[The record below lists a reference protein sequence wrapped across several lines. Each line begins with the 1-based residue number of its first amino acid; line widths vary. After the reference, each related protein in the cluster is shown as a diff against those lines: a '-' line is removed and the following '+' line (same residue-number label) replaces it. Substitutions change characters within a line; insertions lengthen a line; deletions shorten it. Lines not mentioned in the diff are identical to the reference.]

1 MTDRPLLPATA
12 PDHPP
17 RPTPSASAQPTDP
30 AARLRDVLAE
40 LGIRPA
46 VPLIVHASLHGTGLA
61 PFLVRDA
68 LLAASGVAGTLVVP
82 AFTPENSDTSREYRA
97 ATHGLTE
104 REKAAFRASMPPFAP
119 DSSPCH
125 SMGALAECVRTTPGA
140 VRSTH
145 PQTSFAG
152 LGPRAAELL
161 GGHDPHCHLGERS
174 PLAALYAADA
184 QILLLRV
191 GFEVCS
197 AFHLAEYRTTPPA
210 PRRTYRCVMGERG
223 NWISY
228 EDLALDD
235 GDFGVMGQRLP
246 RELVMEREWA
256 GKTVTLCAM
265 RAVVDHAVDQM
276 AGYRFGMT

>member
-1 MTDRPLLPATA
+1 MGKGGGGEEN
-12 PDHPP
+12 
-17 RPTPSASAQPTDP
+17 P
-30 AARLRDVLAE
+30 AAQLRDVLAE
-40 LGIRPA
+40 LPIRPTT
-46 VPLIVHASLHGTGLA
+46 PLLVHASLHGTTLT
-61 PFLVRDA
+61 PSLVRDT
-68 LLAASGVAGTLVVP
+68 LLTTLGPAGTLIVP
-82 AFTPENSDTSREYRA
+82 AFTAENSDTSRAYHT
-97 ATHGLTE
+97 ATERLTE
-104 REKAAFRASMPPFAP
+104 REKAAFRASMPPFEP
-119 DSSPCH
+119 DTTPCR

-140 VRSTH
+140 VRSAH

-161 GGHDPHCHLGERS
+161 GRHDPHCHLGERS

-210 PRRTYRCVMGERG
+210 PRRTYRCVVGRTG

-235 GDFGVMGQRLP
+235 SDFGVMGKRLP
-246 RELVMEREWA
+246 CELVVEREWA
-256 GKTVTLCAM
+256 GKGVVLLGM

-276 AGYRFGMT
+276 AGYRTGMT